1 MLVCTLVKEGNLT
14 CNVDINKPA
23 ASTATYLPA
32 SLAVRKGVM
41 ICNVKFPVIQCEKKF
56 TNEVNY
62 SIIKYNNSA

>member
-1 MLVCTLVKEGNLT
+1 MVKEVLNLYSMFISWSENENKRHGKLT

-41 ICNVKFPVIQCEKKF
+41 ICNV
-56 TNEVNY
+56 N
-62 SIIKYNNSA
+62 

>member
-1 MLVCTLVKEGNLT
+1 MPVCTVVREGNLT

-41 ICNVKFPVIQCEKKF
+41 ICSVKFSVSQCEKKF
-56 TNEVNY
+56 TDEVNFP
-62 SIIKYNNSA
+62 S